1 MMSTADRSL
10 RFGRSLLLSGLT
22 VAALVGLTA
31 CGGGGGSDAGSASDT
46 ASLSGM
52 PSGRGPQQ
60 GGVRAE
66 LQQVQQELSRIRKR
80 AMKDTALRQ
89 QMQEVQG
96 LIQKTMRE
104 MSPQAAQQMNRMDS
118 LRGELRSA
126 QSGGDTARLRSLM
139 MEMQK
144 LQRSLKR
151 LQAKAMKEENVARAV
166 KEFERALREKM
177 RQMNPATDSLRQR
190 ADSLRQQMRSRM
202 QGMQG
207 RGGPADTAGS

>member
-1 MMSTADRSL
+1 MSTTRRIL
-10 RFGRSLLLSGLT
+10 RPRPLSLLCVT

-31 CGGGGGSDAGSASDT
+31 CGGGGGSDAGSAAEDT
-46 ASLSGM
+46 ASMSGM
-52 PSGRGPQQ
+52 PSARSPQQ
-60 GGVRAE
+60 GGVRTE

-89 QMQEVQG
+89 QMQEVQS

-104 MSPQAAQQMNRMDS
+104 MSPQAAEQMSRMDS

-151 LQAKAMKEENVARAV
+151 IQAKAMKEADVARAV
-166 KEFERALREKM
+166 KEFERALRERM
-177 RQMNPATDSLRQR
+177 RQMNPATDSLRRR

-202 QGMQG
+202 QGMQR
-207 RGGPADTAGS
+207 RGGPPDTAGG